1 MLAAMDTLPSPSKIV
16 CIGRN
21 YREHAAELG
30 NAVPAQ
36 PIFFLKPPSALVGPG
51 DAILLP
57 PQSEEVHYEAELAL
71 VIGRRSSWIDEHEGL
86 AAIAAF
92 TVLNDVTARDLQR
105 ADGRFTRAKGFDT
118 FCPVSDA
125 RLPGD
130 RWSVDLAGGRIQCFV
145 DGARRQDGALAD
157 MVFGPAAL
165 VAYLS
170 RHMTL
175 MPGDLVATGTPAG
188 VGALLPGQ
196 RVEVR
201 LVGADGSALIRLE
214 NPVRRR
220 FEEVSAATR

>member
-1 MLAAMDTLPSPSKIV
+1 METLPPPSKIV

-36 PIFFLKPPSALVGPG
+36 PIFFLKPPSALIGPG
-51 DAILLP
+51 DTILLP
-57 PQSEEVHYEAELAL
+57 PQSEQVHHEAEIAL
-71 VIGRRSSWIDEHEGL
+71 VIGRRATFLDEAQAL
-86 AAIAAF
+86 DAIAAY

-118 FCPVSDA
+118 FCPVSDV
-125 RLPGD
+125 RLPAS
-130 RWSVDLAGGRIQCFV
+130 RWAAEIARGRIQCFV
-145 DGARRQDGALAD
+145 EGECRQDGAVAD

-165 VAYLS
+165 VAYVS

-188 VGALLPGQ
+188 VGTLLAGQ
-196 RVEVR
+196 TVEVR
-201 LVGADGSALIRLE
+201 LVGPDGAVLAALV

-220 FEEVSAATR
+220 FEEVSAATA